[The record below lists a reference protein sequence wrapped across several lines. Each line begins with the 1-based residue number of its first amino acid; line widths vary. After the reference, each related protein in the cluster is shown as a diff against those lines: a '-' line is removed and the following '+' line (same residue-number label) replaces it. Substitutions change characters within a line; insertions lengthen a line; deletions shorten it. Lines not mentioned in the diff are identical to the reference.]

1 MKSTLDFKN
10 RFLSL
15 YLFILSIIALS
26 SCGDIL
32 STENELIDGTWT
44 CKEVHD
50 DLGTRSYYIEIEYL
64 STDSSQIY
72 IYNFLGLSNDIT
84 PELRVIASI
93 SGNNIS
99 IPTQDIDG
107 HEVTGSGK
115 IEADYNTITL
125 NYTDLLYDSPW
136 NVSATYS
143 RID

>member
-1 MKSTLDFKN
+1 MKSIIFSIN
-10 RFLSL
+10 RYSIIT
-15 YLFILSIIALS
+15 YIILSIFSLT

-84 PELRVIASI
+84 SELRVIASI

-99 IPTQDIDG
+99 IPTQNIDG

-136 NVSATYS
+136 NVSATYT